1 LELDE
6 NKVLHNID
14 DCVINSHHEQL
25 IKSTGFSINL
35 PEEQYLYVL
44 KRGKN
49 IYDDFD
55 IVDFYFNKE
64 SAIEYCDKIVK
75 NYEIENTPIKV
86 CVVKCIP
93 GNDSN
98 GSRYIETIHFSSHH
112 AHIIDDELY

>member
-1 LELDE
+1 MNFFKSSKFVGNFELSD
-6 NKVLHNID
+6 
-14 DCVINSHHEQL
+14 
-25 IKSTGFSINL
+25 SI
-35 PEEQYLYVL
+35 
-44 KRGKN
+44 